1 MKVIDKATQV
11 LKSKQSP
18 AVRVAV
24 MGVMTALVTAAT
36 MLFQLS
42 IPSTTGY
49 FNLGESMVYITALT
63 FGPYIGGFAGGV
75 GSMMADLLTG
85 YIVFAPATLISK
97 GIEGTVVGYLST
109 SLQRIISKHT
119 SNAATIVGVINASI
133 LATIG
138 VIFFIGTADI
148 FGVLS
153 GDTTLYS
160 LSIVLSPIVWVV
172 IGGICFITIYT
183 MGRKYPDTTHNL
195 IAMIIGG
202 ALMILGYFIFEQF
215 FLGVAAIAEIPFN
228 TTQVLIG
235 IVIAL
240 PIAKTLKTK
249 LPYFSDSKGGE
260 N

>member
-1 MKVIDKATQV
+1 M
-11 LKSKQSP
+11 LKTKQSP
-18 AVRVAV
+18 AIRVAV

-42 IPSTTGY
+42 IPTTMGY

-85 YIVFAPATLISK
+85 YVIFAPATLISK
-97 GIEGTVVGYLST
+97 GIEGTIVGYLSIN
-109 SLQRIISKHT
+109 LQKVIGKYA
-119 SNAATIVGVINASI
+119 SNTATLVGLINASI

-138 VIFFIGTADI
+138 AFFFVGFAEIV
-148 FGVLS
+148 GVLS

-160 LSIVLSPIVWVV
+160 FSIFLSPLVWIV

-183 MGRKYPDTTHNL
+183 MGKKYPNTTHNL

-202 ALMILGYFIFEQF
+202 AMMILGYFVFEQF
-215 FLGVAAIAEIPFN
+215 FLGVAAIAEVPFN
-228 TTQVLIG
+228 TAQVLIG
-235 IVIAL
+235 IIIAL
-240 PIAKTLKTK
+240 PISKTLKTK
-249 LPYFSDSKGGE
+249 LPYLTDNKEGE
-260 N
+260 D

>member
-1 MKVIDKATQV
+1 MTT
-11 LKSKQSP
+11 KQSP
-18 AVRVAV
+18 AIRVAV

-49 FNLGESMVYITALT
+49 FNLGEAMVYITALT
-63 FGPYIGGFAGGV
+63 FGPYIGGFAGGI

-85 YIVFAPATLISK
+85 YVIFAPATLISK
-97 GIEGTVVGYLST
+97 GIEGTVVGYLSIN
-109 SLQRIISKHT
+109 LQKIIGKYA
-119 SNAATIVGVINASI
+119 SNTATLVGLINASI

-138 VIFFIGTADI
+138 SFFFVGITEV

-160 LSIVLSPIVWVV
+160 LSIVLSPVVWIV

-183 MGRKYPDTTHNL
+183 MGKKFPNTTQNL

-202 ALMILGYFIFEQF
+202 ALMISGYFIFEQV
-215 FLGVAAIAEIPFN
+215 FLGVAAIAEVPFN
-228 TTQVLIG
+228 IAQVLIG
-235 IVIAL
+235 IIIAL
-240 PIAKTLKTK
+240 PIAKTLKSK
-249 LPYFSDSKGGE
+249 LPYFAYNEGGE
-260 N
+260 K